1 MELRI
6 CHMYPDVLNL
16 YGDRGNVICMT
27 KRLEWRGIDVSVTKL
42 PIGDS
47 RSLADFDLI
56 FIGGGQ
62 DFEQQVLLSDLHRG
76 KDREIKAAVE
86 DGAPFLCVWIRDWGT
101 SFDPF
106 METATPDTSLAAED
120 RPIGGLGVHLV
131 KNVSAHHCY
140 SGDDGTNTIELYFQL
155 AHDEN

>member
-1 MELRI
+1 MARIMLPARVDSCAPAMEFLRENLAADYADILGFVELAVEELLVNVATYAYAGTCPQEGDRSAHWGQMEL
-6 CHMYPDVLNL
+6 
-16 YGDRGNVICMT
+16 GF
-27 KRLEWRGIDVSVTKL
+27 KRVSM
-42 PIGDS
+42 DS
-47 RSLADFDLI
+47 T
-56 FIGGGQ
+56 
-62 DFEQQVLLSDLHRG
+62 
-76 KDREIKAAVE
+76 
-86 DGAPFLCVWIRDWGT
+86 PFLCVWIRDWGT

>member
-1 MELRI
+1 MNTWPLVNVATYAYAGTCPQEGDRSAHWGQMEL
-6 CHMYPDVLNL
+6 
-16 YGDRGNVICMT
+16 GF
-27 KRLEWRGIDVSVTKL
+27 KRVSM
-42 PIGDS
+42 DS
-47 RSLADFDLI
+47 
-56 FIGGGQ
+56 
-62 DFEQQVLLSDLHRG
+62 
-76 KDREIKAAVE
+76 
-86 DGAPFLCVWIRDWGT
+86 APFLCVWIRDWGT

>member
-1 MELRI
+1 MARIMLPARVDSCAPAMEFLREHLAADYADILGFVELAVEELLVNVATYAYAGTCPQEGDRSAHWGQMEL
-6 CHMYPDVLNL
+6 
-16 YGDRGNVICMT
+16 GF
-27 KRLEWRGIDVSVTKL
+27 KRVSM
-42 PIGDS
+42 
-47 RSLADFDLI
+47 
-56 FIGGGQ
+56 
-62 DFEQQVLLSDLHRG
+62 
-76 KDREIKAAVE
+76 

>member
-1 MELRI
+1 MARI
-6 CHMYPDVLNL
+6 LSM
-16 YGDRGNVICMT
+16 
-27 KRLEWRGIDVSVTKL
+27 
-42 PIGDS
+42 DS
-47 RSLADFDLI
+47 
-56 FIGGGQ
+56 
-62 DFEQQVLLSDLHRG
+62 
-76 KDREIKAAVE
+76 
-86 DGAPFLCVWIRDWGT
+86 APFLCVWIRDWGT

>member
-1 MELRI
+1 MARIMLPARVDSCAPAMEFLREHLAADYADILGFVELAVEELLVNVATYAYAGTCPQEGDRSAHWGQMEL
-6 CHMYPDVLNL
+6 
-16 YGDRGNVICMT
+16 GF
-27 KRLEWRGIDVSVTKL
+27 KRVSM
-42 PIGDS
+42 DS
-47 RSLADFDLI
+47 
-56 FIGGGQ
+56 
-62 DFEQQVLLSDLHRG
+62 
-76 KDREIKAAVE
+76 
-86 DGAPFLCVWIRDWGT
+86 APFLCVWIRGWGT

>member
-1 MELRI
+1 MARIMLPARVDSCAPAMEFLREHLAADYADILGFVELAVEELLVNVATYAYAGTCPQEGDRSAHWGQMEL
-6 CHMYPDVLNL
+6 
-16 YGDRGNVICMT
+16 GF
-27 KRLEWRGIDVSVTKL
+27 KRVSM
-42 PIGDS
+42 DS
-47 RSLADFDLI
+47 
-56 FIGGGQ
+56 
-62 DFEQQVLLSDLHRG
+62 
-76 KDREIKAAVE
+76 
-86 DGAPFLCVWIRDWGT
+86 APFLCVWIQDWGT

>member
-1 MELRI
+1 MEFLRE
-6 CHMYPDVLNL
+6 H
-16 YGDRGNVICMT
+16 
-27 KRLEWRGIDVSVTKL
+27 
-42 PIGDS
+42 
-47 RSLADFDLI
+47 LAADYADILGFVEL
-56 FIGGGQ
+56 
-62 DFEQQVLLSDLHRG
+62 
-76 KDREIKAAVE
+76 AVE
-86 DGAPFLCVWIRDWGT
+86 ELLVNVATYAYAGTWDSAPFLCVWIRDWGT

>member
-1 MELRI
+1 MARIMLPARVDSCAPAMEFLREHLAADYADILGFVELAVEELLVNVATYAYAGTCPQEGDRSAHWGQMELGFKRVS
-6 CHMYPDVLNL
+6 MDSAPVL
-16 YGDRGNVICMT
+16 
-27 KRLEWRGIDVSVTKL
+27 S
-42 PIGDS
+42 
-47 RSLADFDLI
+47 
-56 FIGGGQ
+56 
-62 DFEQQVLLSDLHRG
+62 
-76 KDREIKAAVE
+76 
-86 DGAPFLCVWIRDWGT
+86 VWIRDWGT
-101 SFDPF
+101 SFEPF

>member
-1 MELRI
+1 MARIMLPARVDSCAPAMEFLREHLAADYADILGFVELAVEELLVNVATYAYAGTCPQEGDRSAHWGQMEL
-6 CHMYPDVLNL
+6 
-16 YGDRGNVICMT
+16 GF
-27 KRLEWRGIDVSVTKL
+27 KRVSM
-42 PIGDS
+42 DS
-47 RSLADFDLI
+47 S
-56 FIGGGQ
+56 
-62 DFEQQVLLSDLHRG
+62 
-76 KDREIKAAVE
+76 
-86 DGAPFLCVWIRDWGT
+86 PFLCVWIRDWGT

>member
-1 MELRI
+1 MARIMLPDRVDSCAPAMEFLREHLAADYADILGFVELAVEELLVNVATYAYAGTCPQEGDRSAHWGQMEL
-6 CHMYPDVLNL
+6 
-16 YGDRGNVICMT
+16 GF
-27 KRLEWRGIDVSVTKL
+27 KRVSM
-42 PIGDS
+42 DS
-47 RSLADFDLI
+47 
-56 FIGGGQ
+56 
-62 DFEQQVLLSDLHRG
+62 
-76 KDREIKAAVE
+76 
-86 DGAPFLCVWIRDWGT
+86 APFLCVWIRDWGT

>member
-1 MELRI
+1 MEFLREHLAADYADILGFVELAVEELLVNVATYAYAGTCPQEGDRSAHWGQMEL
-6 CHMYPDVLNL
+6 
-16 YGDRGNVICMT
+16 GF
-27 KRLEWRGIDVSVTKL
+27 KRVSM
-42 PIGDS
+42 DS
-47 RSLADFDLI
+47 
-56 FIGGGQ
+56 
-62 DFEQQVLLSDLHRG
+62 
-76 KDREIKAAVE
+76 
-86 DGAPFLCVWIRDWGT
+86 APFLCVWILDWGT

>member
-1 MELRI
+1 MARIMLPARVDSCAPAMEFLRENLAADYADILGFVELAVEELLVNVATYAYAGTCPQEGDRSAHWGQMEL
-6 CHMYPDVLNL
+6 
-16 YGDRGNVICMT
+16 GF
-27 KRLEWRGIDVSVTKL
+27 KRVSM
-42 PIGDS
+42 DS
-47 RSLADFDLI
+47 
-56 FIGGGQ
+56 
-62 DFEQQVLLSDLHRG
+62 E
-76 KDREIKAAVE
+76 
-86 DGAPFLCVWIRDWGT
+86 PFLCVWIRDWGT

-120 RPIGGLGVHLV
+120 RPIGGLGVHLI

>member
-1 MELRI
+1 MARIMLPARVDSCAPAMEFLREHLAADYADI
-6 CHMYPDVLNL
+6 LGFVELAF
-16 YGDRGNVICMT
+16 
-27 KRLEWRGIDVSVTKL
+27 KRVSM
-42 PIGDS
+42 DS
-47 RSLADFDLI
+47 
-56 FIGGGQ
+56 
-62 DFEQQVLLSDLHRG
+62 
-76 KDREIKAAVE
+76 
-86 DGAPFLCVWIRDWGT
+86 APFLCVWIRDWGT